1 MSGFLCSMVGAT
13 FTVAAV
19 AQVLRAKTGISANG
33 NAQVSTAQSQ
43 FGGSS
48 LLLDGTGDWL
58 ETTGV
63 NISRSDNFTC
73 EAWIRLA
80 ALPGTGSFS
89 MLLSGVGG
97 GEQYMS
103 IKNISGTYVSDIVV
117 NNGSTIREEDYT
129 ISSISTNT
137 WYHWAIVKNG
147 STITHYFNGT
157 ALTTLYASS
166 GTMSSGHGFNAINKI
181 GVYSNNSLGWNGYID
196 EIRISNSARYT
207 ANFTPST
214 IPFVNDA
221 NTLFLMH
228 ANGTN
233 ASTFFEDDNGVR
245 ASNGLSQQNTATIST
260 TQSYFGGSSLSL
272 NGSSSV
278 TTPTSFAFGTTDFTV
293 EYWVRSTTLSGY
305 DIHWDLRGGDTSQ
318 ISPIVYTLDGQL
330 TLDVGATTRITGST
344 LSTNTWY
351 HIALSRS
358 GSSTKL
364 FINGTQTGSTYTDT
378 NNYLA
383 ATPLYIGTSGSNGV
397 NGFMDEFRISNSARY
412 TATFTP
418 STTPFVN
425 DANTLLLCHFNG
437 TNASTVFL
445 DDNGTGR
452 SQNNGRRNSS
462 AVIST
467 TRSKFGASSV
477 YLPSDYVTFA
487 NAIEFPDNQD
497 FTWEFWVNEDV
508 VQNCKYIGGQ
518 TAGDIFIGHDSYGN
532 DTYNNRLAVGVVAV
546 GWYMDFGVTL
556 AADTWY
562 HVCVQR
568 SGDTVY
574 GYTDG
579 TLRVTH
585 TGYLANYDWT
595 WRNLQLSGER
605 DGGTVM
611 NGYQDEIRFSN
622 IVRYATAGF
631 TAPTAPFQNDANTVL
646 LIHGDGSNNSTVFT
660 DDNGIAPY
668 TP

>member
-412 TATFTP
+412 TTTFTP

-532 DTYNNRLAVGVVAV
+532 ETYNNRLAVGVVAV

-631 TAPTAPFQNDANTVL
+631 TAPTASFQNDANTVL